1 MIRIVAFRR
10 SWVASVLTFGLGLV
24 SILPSVPAEAQCDLT
39 QAPYQFAPPQVF
51 PRMGLRA
58 TVFSLNLAQ
67 DRSTPMLSIKYNYG
81 FMTWNLVNGSP
92 APGEWTLKDLRD
104 APEKYPVSGDSGG
117 RSGETVLSTDGAR
130 ALTGWNDPG
139 FGVVAMTL
147 KPNGYSGGG
156 DYPPGG
162 SANAVVKLAG
172 PRYLAFSGNSV
183 GSIYVADV
191 TNIQTSV
198 PALPANSIPSELA
211 RRMVGTWATLRVTP
225 IEGGSQTFVGVSTVR
240 GVAIGKLL
248 SPGAAVPNISTN
260 FVWYEFSAAALGLPA
275 DKKLR
280 WADFAVHPVDGG
292 IYILA
297 EAYTGGTT
305 GDYAVAVSLSR
316 MTPET
321 GVLEVQGV
329 YTPATNTIGWPQ
341 GALVPSDTGL
351 LAFFLHNPPGSTVS
365 KLHVRPSG
373 SGFATDDLAQNIS
386 WSVPKIDDFRVQ
398 KYGVGKYTL
407 YLANTDYVEAAQVTC
422 AQGPTPAVAT
432 LRVRTVSRTGVTVE
446 VPDNGTAFLGDKL
459 RVEPSFSPSAQV
471 LLDWGLDYN
480 YHGLGSLDYTAAVP
494 NLAQADVS
502 GTEPSVPL
510 SQYTVYGPCDNR
522 AGGIPSDGTACW
534 TSVTNNSTQTTG
546 APPAADFPPDPAAGF
561 SKQLK
566 TAFEVRNALNP
577 AGTSSIA
584 EHRIN
589 WKVPAARL
597 KSTAI
602 LSGGIVTDDSEGSPI
617 PTGYKWYFAS
627 TPGASTLTLRAS
639 CTGNTCNP
647 GLSLSG
653 SYRYWVTASYDGG
666 FTTPG
671 CPGLSGD
678 GQTCS
683 GDPLKTVSVTDVVLG
698 FAVPGTVYVGT
709 GSFSVPSSSL
719 KGAVEGC
726 DGVSGFSYDL
736 CSGSGA
742 ACTEGGYTGTGL
754 ALSGDP
760 FAGGSLSIP
769 KPAEGTWGIRIRY
782 QYAPAG
788 GCASKSTATW
798 PADGSAAPVVVS
810 RTLPTIQLT
819 NSSGVAL
826 CSYHP
831 IYGEICAIETGLTG
845 KAYAYVDG
853 VQDPAP
859 PPISWTF
866 GSGATGTGQGASFS
880 YSTAGT
886 YTVTLNGY
894 GSPVTRQIS
903 VSAPSGGGGDPLG
916 VSSFSVSNQSP
927 ATGTT
932 VTFSCSA
939 NGGTPPYQYRFD
951 YGDGQTRGFSSSS
964 TANHGYSTAGTYYAF
979 CQVSDA
985 ALNSG
990 QSSARVVTVTQGGGG
1005 VPSACSLSVKDA
1017 QQGLDLQLGMG
1028 NKYYVNSGQLIRL
1041 EATDVTGTVNW
1052 AYGDGRTDSGTP
1064 KTFSYSNTSS
1074 AAVDYTLTMTSGASC
1089 TVSRNFSVSPAT
1101 GPDFGVY
1108 AVVGETETPV
1118 AWDPPNSAFS
1128 VTSGQMLRFK
1138 ATGTTGAVSWSFG
1151 DGTSSTETNATK
1163 IYSEP
1168 VDKLYAV
1175 TLSADG
1181 KAKTKNVLVKGSTG
1195 APLTGAYSFVYADG
1209 KTVNPSD
1216 VEVNKPI
1223 RFTAADNADVYV
1235 WEFGDNSGSSPAQT
1249 QGSPKEHTF
1258 TRGGNFTVKLT
1269 TSRTGVAPVTSP
1281 SPTTF
1286 TVKVTDPPLWVAGGM
1301 VYADGQGGE
1310 RWQSDLS
1317 IFNPGTETAAVSI
1330 AFVSGAGWAGVPADA
1345 WKALPPLLK
1354 GETRAFQN
1362 VLGGFFG
1369 LAKGAFGVV
1378 LVRSDSGPTPPVVV
1392 SRTYNA
1398 ADAETKGTFGLSV
1411 PAMSVASGVR
1421 PASAAAGGNFLAD
1434 LRHDATFRTNL
1445 VVANLKDET
1454 AEVEVTFR
1462 DGAGNVLGSPA
1473 RITVEARGVKQLN
1486 SALVAPVAGAEAIG
1500 GAGYSGTAAHFSAEV
1515 TIKKGSGVYPYATVI
1530 DAGTGDSIVV
1540 TPAPRPSPTYR
1551 LPGIV
1556 RVKGKNDKYWVSDVA
1571 ILNPGVSTRKIRV
1584 TYSYV
1589 RSGTTL
1595 RIDASRTITLAAHE
1609 MLVGVDFV
1617 RTWLELAEDDPY
1629 GYASSYVDFE
1639 PAPDDPA
1646 PAEPLVVT
1654 GKTYTPSGAGSVG
1667 LQVDAFVL
1675 EDGVSAQGSRRKL
1688 ALSGLD
1694 ANAKYRTNVALFL
1707 TPGSTGGVQVDV
1719 RVLNALGVE
1728 SKKISFVG
1736 LDATNPFVQL
1746 NSSDLFAGM
1755 STDETSR
1762 ATVVIDSPRGTG
1774 LVGAYA
1780 TVIDN
1785 LSEDATFVAGQLV
1798 P

>member
-1 MIRIVAFRR
+1 
-10 SWVASVLTFGLGLV
+10 
-24 SILPSVPAEAQCDLT
+24 
-39 QAPYQFAPPQVF
+39 
-51 PRMGLRA
+51 
-58 TVFSLNLAQ
+58 
-67 DRSTPMLSIKYNYG
+67 MLSIKYNYG
-81 FMTWNLVNGSP
+81 FMTWNLVNGTP
-92 APGEWTLKDLRD
+92 APGDWTLKDLRD

-147 KPNGYSGGG
+147 KPTGYSGGG

-162 SANAVVKLAG
+162 SANAVVKLDG

-198 PALPANSIPSELA
+198 PAQPPNGIPSEIA
-211 RRMVGTWATLRVTP
+211 RRMAGTWATLRVTP
-225 IEGGSQTFVGVSTVR
+225 IEGGSRTFVGVSTVR
-240 GVAIGKLL
+240 GVAIGELKL
-248 SPGAAVPNISTN
+248 PGAAVPNLSTN

-297 EAYTGGTT
+297 EAYTGGTQ

-329 YTPATNTIGWPQ
+329 YTPASSTVGWPQ

-373 SGFATDDLAQNIS
+373 SGFATENLAQNIS

-398 KYGVGKYTL
+398 RYGVGKYAL
-407 YLANTDYVEAAQVTC
+407 YLANTDYIEAAQVTC

-432 LRVRTVSRTGVTVE
+432 LKVRTVSRTGVAVE
-446 VPDNGTAFLGDKL
+446 VPDNGNAFLGDKL
-459 RVEPSFSPSAQV
+459 RVEPSFSPSSQV

-480 YHGLGSLDYTAAVP
+480 YHGFGSLDYKAAVP
-494 NLAQADVS
+494 NLAQPDVS
-502 GTEPSVPL
+502 GTGSSVPL

-522 AGGIPSDGTACW
+522 AGGTPSDATACW
-534 TSVTNNSTQTTG
+534 TSVTTNSTQTTG
-546 APPAADFPPDPAAGF
+546 APPAADFPPNPAAGF

-577 AGTSSIA
+577 EGTSSIV

-589 WKVPAARL
+589 WKVPAARI

-602 LSGGIVTDDSEGSPI
+602 LSGGLVTDDSEGSPI

-627 TPGASTLTLRAS
+627 SPGASSLTLRAS

-666 FTTPG
+666 FTTPP
-671 CPGLSGD
+671 CTGLSGD
-678 GQTCS
+678 NCS
-683 GDPLKTVSVTDVVLG
+683 GDELKTVSVTDVVLG
-698 FAVPGTVYVGT
+698 FTVPGTVYVGT
-709 GSFSVPSSSL
+709 GSFSVPSTSL
-719 KGAVEGC
+719 KGAVFGC

-742 ACTEGGYTGTGL
+742 ACSAGNYEGPGL
-754 ALSGDP
+754 SLSGDP

-788 GCASKSTATW
+788 GCASKSTANW

-826 CSYHP
+826 CQYHP
-831 IYGEICAIETGLTG
+831 IYGDTCTIATGVTG

-853 VQDPAP
+853 AQDPSP
-859 PPISWTF
+859 PAITWTF
-866 GSGATGTGQGASFS
+866 GSGATGAGQGATFS
-880 YSTAGT
+880 YSTGGT

-894 GSPVTRQIS
+894 GTAVTRQITA
-903 VSAPSGGGGDPLG
+903 SAPPPPVTDPLG
-916 VSSFSVSNQSP
+916 VSSFNVSNQAP
-927 ATGTT
+927 TTGTT
-932 VTFSCSA
+932 VTFSCGA
-939 NGGTPPYQYRFD
+939 TGGTPPYQYRFD
-951 YGDGQTRGFSSSS
+951 YGDGQSRGFSSSS
-964 TANHGYSTAGTYYAF
+964 SAFHSYSNAGTFYAF
-979 CQVSDA
+979 CQISDA
-985 ALNSG
+985 GGNSG
-990 QSSARVVTVTQGGGG
+990 QSSARVMTVQGGGG
-1005 VPSACSLSVKDA
+1005 GGPSACSLGVKDA

-1041 EATDVTGTVNW
+1041 EATDVTTTVNW

-1064 KTFSYSNTSS
+1064 KTFSYTNTSG
-1074 AAVDYTLTMTSGASC
+1074 AAIDYTLTMTAGASC
-1089 TVSRNFSVSPAT
+1089 TVTRNFSVSSAT

-1108 AVVGETETPV
+1108 AVGPPETPV
-1118 AWDPPNSAFS
+1118 AWDTQNTAFS
-1128 VTSGQMLRFK
+1128 VTSGQQLRFK
-1138 ATGTTGAVSWSFG
+1138 ATGTTGAVTWLFG
-1151 DGTSSTETNATK
+1151 DGTSSTETNPTK
-1163 IYSEP
+1163 VYTEP
-1168 VDKLYAV
+1168 VDKLHVV

-1181 KAKTKNVLVKGSTG
+1181 KTKTRNVFVKGSTG

-1216 VEVNKPI
+1216 VEADKPI
-1223 RFTAADNADVYV
+1223 RFTAADNADTYT
-1235 WEFGDNSGSSPAQT
+1235 WDFGGGPLV

-1258 TRGGNFTVKLT
+1258 TRGGNYIVKLT
-1269 TSRTGVAPVTSP
+1269 TSRTGVTPVTSP

-1286 TVKVTDPPLWVAGGM
+1286 SVKVTDPPLWVAGGM
-1301 VYADGQGGE
+1301 AYVDGKNGE
-1310 RWQSDLS
+1310 RFQSDLS
-1317 IFNPGTETAAVSI
+1317 IFNPGTETAVLSL
-1330 AFVSGAGWAGVPADA
+1330 AFVSGDGWSGVPAEA
-1345 WKALPPLLK
+1345 WKPLPPLLK
-1354 GETRAFQN
+1354 GETRAFTN

-1378 LVRSDSGPTPPVVV
+1378 LVRSDSGPIPPVVV

-1411 PAMSVASGVR
+1411 PAMSVASGVK

-1434 LRHDATFRTNL
+1434 LRHDASFRTNL
-1445 VVANLKDET
+1445 VVANLKDED
-1454 AEVEVTFR
+1454 AVVEFVFR
-1462 DGAGNVLGSPA
+1462 NGAGEILGSPA
-1473 RITVEARGVKQLN
+1473 RITVEARGVKQVN
-1486 SALVAPVAGAEAIG
+1486 SALVAPVAGTGAIG
-1500 GAGYSGTAAHFSAEV
+1500 GAGFTGTAAHFSAEV
-1515 TIKKGSGVYPYATVI
+1515 IIKEGEGVYPYATVI

-1571 ILNPGVSTRKIRV
+1571 ILNPGTTERKVLV
-1584 TYSYV
+1584 TYSYLK
-1589 RSGTTL
+1589 SGSTKRTSVF
-1595 RIDASRTITLAAHE
+1595 DTITLGAHK
-1609 MLVGVDFV
+1609 LAVLKDFV
-1617 RTWLELAEDDPY
+1617 KEWLELPEDDPN
-1629 GYASSYVDFE
+1629 GYISSYVDVT
-1639 PAPDDPA
+1639 PDTDDLS

-1667 LQVDAFVL
+1667 LQVDAFVF
-1675 EDGVSAQGSRRKL
+1675 EDGVSAQGSSRKL
-1688 ALSGLD
+1688 VLSGLE

-1719 RVLNALGVE
+1719 RVLNAAGVE

-1736 LDATNPFVQL
+1736 LDPSSPFVQF
-1746 NSSDLFAGM
+1746 NSSDLFAGL

-1762 ATVVIDSPRGTG
+1762 ATVVIDNPRGTG

-1785 LSEDATFVAGQLV
+1785 LSDDATFVAGQLV